1 MFEWLGTSWG
11 YIKNGERI
19 GVQLEEWKKEKKV
32 QSMELGSISIC
43 VGGLRE
49 RNGRLIKGQS

>member
-32 QSMELGSISIC
+32 
-43 VGGLRE
+43 
-49 RNGRLIKGQS
+49 